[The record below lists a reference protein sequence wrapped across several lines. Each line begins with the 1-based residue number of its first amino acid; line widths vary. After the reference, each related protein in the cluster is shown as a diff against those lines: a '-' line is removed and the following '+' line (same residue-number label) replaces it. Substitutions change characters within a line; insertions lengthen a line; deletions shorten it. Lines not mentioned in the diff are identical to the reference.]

1 MKLTKPVFCA
11 LPFFALFLNG
21 QELPSGTVAGFDAA
35 AIDKTV
41 SPCTDFYQYS
51 CGTWLKN
58 NPIPPDQ
65 ASWGRFGELAE
76 RNRAVLHTILEK
88 ASSTDGSRSPINKQ
102 IGDYY
107 ASCMDEAAIER
118 KGIAA
123 LKPELERIAGLK
135 TAAAVTAEIA
145 RLHNEGVDV
154 FFGFSSGQDFKDS
167 TSVIAQFDQAGL
179 GLPERDYYM
188 RDDAKS
194 KEIRQKYVE
203 HLHKMF
209 VLLGKS
215 EADALAAANSVMALE
230 TALAKGSQDVVTRRD
245 PSKIYHKMTVAQM
258 AKLAPS
264 FDLTAYLKEVR
275 APKFETVNVAAP
287 EFFAALERGLQ
298 PSEMASVKNYLTWHY
313 LHSEAPLLP
322 KAFVDENF
330 DFYSKTLSGAKEQK
344 ARWKRCVAY
353 TDNELGEALGRIYV
367 EQTFGADGKERTL
380 KMVHALE
387 QSLGE
392 DIKKLDWMT
401 PETKTRA
408 LEKLAAITNKIGYP
422 EKYRDYSSVKIVRG
436 DALGNSQRASEFEFH
451 RQLDKIGKPVDR
463 LEWGMTPPTVNAYYD
478 PQMNNVNFPAGIL
491 QPPFFD
497 KALDDAVNFG
507 AIGAVVGHELTHGFD
522 DEGRQ
527 FDAKGNLSD
536 WWTPKDADAFE
547 TRTQCIVDEYGGF
560 VVNGDLKLNGKLT
573 LGENTADNGGL
584 RIAYAALMNSLAG
597 KMPAN
602 RDGLTAQQRFFLGWG
617 QVWCENGTEQQER
630 LRAQT
635 DPHSLDR
642 YRVNGVVS
650 NMPEFQQAFGCKAGD
665 AMVRQKACRVW

>member
-1 MKLTKPVFCA
+1 MKLTNPIFIA
-11 LPFFALFLNG
+11 LPLLAFCLSG
-21 QELPSGTVAGFDAA
+21 QELPSGTMAGFDASA
-35 AIDKTV
+35 LDKSV
-41 SPCTDFYQYS
+41 NPCSDFYQYA

-76 RNRAVLHTILEK
+76 RNRVVLHTILDK
-88 ASSTDGSRSPINKQ
+88 AASPEGARSPLTKQ

-107 ASCMDEAAIER
+107 ASCMDETAIER
-118 KGIAA
+118 KGIIA
-123 LKPELERIAGLK
+123 LKPELDRIAGLNSK
-135 TAAAVTAEIA
+135 AAFTAEIA
-145 RLHNEGVDV
+145 RLHNDGVDA
-154 FFGFSSGQDFKDS
+154 FFGFGSGQDFKDS
-167 TSVIAQFDQAGL
+167 TAVIAQFDQSGL
-179 GLPERDYYM
+179 GLPERDYYI

-194 KEIRQKYVE
+194 KEIREKYVV
-203 HLHKMF
+203 HLRKMF
-209 VLLGKS
+209 VLLGKTND
-215 EADALAAANSVMALE
+215 EASAAANSVMAFE
-230 TALAKGSQDVVTRRD
+230 TALAKASQDVVTRRD
-245 PSKIYHKMTVAQM
+245 PTKIYHKMTVAEL

-264 FDLTAYLKEVR
+264 FDLATYLKDVS
-275 APKFETVNVAAP
+275 APKFEVVNVAAP
-287 EFFAALERGLQ
+287 DFITAMEQSLQ
-298 PSEMASVKNYLTWHY
+298 PAQWPSLKNYLTWHY
-313 LHSEAPLLP
+313 IHSEAALLP
-322 KAFVDENF
+322 KDFVDETF
-330 DFYSKTLSGAKEQK
+330 DFYSKTLAGAKEQK

-353 TDNELGEALGRIYV
+353 TDNELGEALGRLYV

-436 DALGNSQRASEFEFH
+436 DALGNSQRASQVEFH

-497 KALDDAVNFG
+497 KSLDDAVNFG

-527 FDAKGNLSD
+527 FDAKGNLTD

-547 TRTQCIVDEYGGF
+547 TRTQCIMDEYGAF
-560 VVNGDLKLNGKLT
+560 VVSGDLKLNGKLT

-597 KMPAN
+597 KMPAK
-602 RDGLTAQQRFFLGWG
+602 RDGLTAQQRFFLGWS

-630 LRAQT
+630 LRVQT

-642 YRVNGVVS
+642 FRVNGVVS
-650 NMPEFQQAFGCKAGD
+650 NMPEFQQAFGCKVGD
-665 AMVRQKACRVW
+665 AMVRPKACRVW

>member
-1 MKLTKPVFCA
+1 VKLTNPIFIA
-11 LPFFALFLNG
+11 LPLLAFCLSG
-21 QELPSGTVAGFDAA
+21 QELPSGTMAGFDASA
-35 AIDKTV
+35 LDKSV
-41 SPCTDFYQYS
+41 NPCSDFYQYA

-76 RNRAVLHTILEK
+76 RNRVVLHTILDK
-88 ASSTDGSRSPINKQ
+88 AASPEGARSPLTKQ

-107 ASCMDEAAIER
+107 ASCMDETAIER
-118 KGIAA
+118 KGIIA
-123 LKPELERIAGLK
+123 LKPELDRIAGLNSK
-135 TAAAVTAEIA
+135 AAFTAEIA
-145 RLHNEGVDV
+145 RLHNDGVDA
-154 FFGFSSGQDFKDS
+154 FFGFGSGQDFKDS
-167 TSVIAQFDQAGL
+167 TAVIAQFDQSGL
-179 GLPERDYYM
+179 GLPERDYYI

-194 KEIRQKYVE
+194 KEIREKYVV
-203 HLHKMF
+203 HLRKMF
-209 VLLGKS
+209 VLLGKTND
-215 EADALAAANSVMALE
+215 EASAAANSVMAFE
-230 TALAKGSQDVVTRRD
+230 TALAKASQDVVTRRD
-245 PSKIYHKMTVAQM
+245 PTKIYHKMTVAEL

-264 FDLTAYLKEVR
+264 FDLATYLKDVS
-275 APKFETVNVAAP
+275 APKFEVVNVAAP
-287 EFFAALERGLQ
+287 DFITAMEQSLQ
-298 PSEMASVKNYLTWHY
+298 PAQWPSLKNYLTWHY
-313 LHSEAPLLP
+313 IHSEAALLP
-322 KAFVDENF
+322 KDFVDETF
-330 DFYSKTLSGAKEQK
+330 DFYSKTLAGAKEQK

-353 TDNELGEALGRIYV
+353 TDNELGEALGRLYV

-436 DALGNSQRASEFEFH
+436 DALGNSQRASQVEFH

-497 KALDDAVNFG
+497 KSLDDAVNFG

-527 FDAKGNLSD
+527 FDAKGNLTD

-547 TRTQCIVDEYGGF
+547 TRTQCIMDEYGAF
-560 VVNGDLKLNGKLT
+560 VVSGDLKLNGKLT

-597 KMPAN
+597 KMPAK
-602 RDGLTAQQRFFLGWG
+602 RDGLTAQQRFFLGWS

-630 LRAQT
+630 LRVQT

-642 YRVNGVVS
+642 FRVNGVVS
-650 NMPEFQQAFGCKAGD
+650 NMPEFQQAFGCKVGD
-665 AMVRQKACRVW
+665 AMVRPKACRVW

>member
-1 MKLTKPVFCA
+1 MKLTKPLLIA
-11 LPFFALFLNG
+11 LPLLASCLHA
-21 QELPSGTVAGFDAA
+21 QELPSGTIAGFDATA
-35 AIDKTV
+35 LDKSV
-41 SPCTDFYQYS
+41 NPCTDFYQYA

-76 RNRAVLHTILEK
+76 RNRAVLHSILDK
-88 ASSTDGSRSPINKQ
+88 AASPEGARSPLTKQ

-118 KGIAA
+118 KGIIA
-123 LKPELERIAGLK
+123 LKPELDRIAGLSSK
-135 TAAAVTAEIA
+135 GDITAAIA
-145 RLHNEGVDV
+145 RLHRSGVDA
-154 FFGFSSGQDFKDS
+154 FFGFGSGQDFKDS
-167 TSVIAQFDQAGL
+167 TAVIAQFDQSGL
-179 GLPERDYYM
+179 GLPERDYYL

-194 KEIRQKYVE
+194 KEIREKYVV
-203 HLHKMF
+203 HLRKMF
-209 VLLGKS
+209 VLLGKTN
-215 EADALAAANSVMALE
+215 DAAIAAAASVMAFE
-230 TALAKGSQDVVTRRD
+230 TALAKASQDVVTRRD
-245 PSKIYHKMTVAQM
+245 PTKIYHKMTVAEM

-264 FDLTAYLKEVR
+264 FDLASYLKDVD
-275 APKFETVNVAAP
+275 APKFEAVNVASP
-287 EFFAALERGLQ
+287 DFIAAMEQSLQ
-298 PSEMASVKNYLTWHY
+298 PAQLPGLKNYLTWHY
-313 LHSEAPLLP
+313 IHSEAALLP
-322 KAFVDENF
+322 KDFVDETF
-330 DFYSKTLSGAKEQK
+330 DFYSKTLNGAKEQK

-353 TDNELGEALGRIYV
+353 TDNELGEALGRLYV
-367 EQTFGADGKERTL
+367 EQTFGADGKDRTL

-387 QSLGE
+387 ESLGD
-392 DIKKLDWMT
+392 DIKRLEWMT
-401 PETKTRA
+401 PETKKRA

-436 DALGNSQRASEFEFH
+436 DALGNSQRASEFELR
-451 RQLDKIGKPVDR
+451 RQLEKIGKPVDR

-497 KALDDAVNFG
+497 KSLDDAVNFG

-527 FDAKGNLSD
+527 FDAKGNLTD

-547 TRTQCIVDEYGGF
+547 TRTQCIVDQYGAF
-560 VVNGDLKLNGKLT
+560 VVDGDLKLNGKLT

-584 RIAYAALMNSLAG
+584 RIAYAALIHSLAG
-597 KMPAN
+597 KIPAR

-617 QVWCENGTEQQER
+617 QVWCENGTEQLDR
-630 LRAQT
+630 LRVQT

-642 YRVNGVVS
+642 FRVNGVVS
-650 NMPEFQQAFGCKAGD
+650 NMPEFQQAFGCKVGD
-665 AMVRQKACRVW
+665 AMVRPKACRVW